1 MKKLVK
7 LMYLTALVFVF
18 LSCET
23 KTNKS
28 NEINTTKYT
37 YSIVTENLDD
47 RVKFKN
53 IHIIELDVNRI
64 PLSYRFVEYLNPI
77 SDIYNCSEE
86 TKYIQ
91 ILSQKEEKYYS
102 DIQKCTQTSN
112 HTNTPIFIGIN
123 EISKSLYYLE
133 VENILENS
141 NIPHIY

>member
-7 LMYLTALVFVF
+7 LMCLTALFFVF

-23 KTNKS
+23 KT

-47 RVKFKN
+47 RAKFKN
-53 IHIIELDVNRI
+53 IHIIELDVNSI
-64 PLSYRFVEYLNPI
+64 PLSYRFVEYLDTI
-77 SDIYNCSEE
+77 SNIYNCSEE

-102 DIQKCTQTSN
+102 DIQKCIQTSN
-112 HTNTPIFIGIN
+112 KTNTPIFIGIN